1 MTDPDHGTPH
11 GTSSSSIFFVLG
23 RKKNKHAQRK
33 QIELKVVALKQ
44 KQNSEDFFYWI
55 HTIWEYFIQFRL
67 SVKCTDGKCSC
78 NHFTFVQ
85 LYIFKSNLLLCYSSK
100 ISRSLPNF
108 IWIWSDCTNV
118 SFVAKT
124 DCLLGGVESHLVEI
138 LYFILTASSSLPAGC
153 VGRAEGGSLAPRP
166 GRTACTLILILA
178 LC

>member
-44 KQNSEDFFYWI
+44 KQNSEDFFYRI

-85 LYIFKSNLLLCYSSK
+85 LYIFKSICYFATLVKYHDLFRISFEFGVTVRMSLLQPKQIAYQEEWNLIWWKS
-100 ISRSLPNF
+100 F
-108 IWIWSDCTNV
+108 II
-118 SFVAKT
+118 F
-124 DCLLGGVESHLVEI
+124 
-138 LYFILTASSSLPAGC
+138 
-153 VGRAEGGSLAPRP
+153 
-166 GRTACTLILILA
+166 
-178 LC
+178 